1 MQIYFP
7 IFPGLVRVDIA
18 LAGQA
23 VDKSP
28 FLVSVYDPN
37 RVRIEPIAG
46 GVIGQ
51 PVQFV
56 IDAREAGKGQLEIA
70 INQGRVPNGVQ
81 LQDPGQCLVTFI
93 PDSAG
98 VYLIDVTLNGD
109 TVRGCPMRV
118 EFSDSTS
125 PSIPPPPPPPPL
137 PSQAWTASRHPTDRM
152 PHVSKVHQPSPLV
165 SYQTSASTAARSPL
179 VSSELRRT
187 VDSTTNGNLR
197 FLSRQSSKDNDHRVT
212 VKRSVETYFTSSGGG
227 GGGRPM
233 ASGDDDNDSDHLS
246 SSRVSSG
253 GDLTKR
259 FVDIVDTRDRHADV
273 VGRVSSDDDEQQRC
287 AAAAVVSQC
296 RRFDDELKSPLN
308 KAISP
313 TLTKSATNEQQHSA
327 AGDETISPAIAASVG
342 RIYSSSLSSST
353 TATVPGEPI
362 SPKQVTEK
370 AEPIYSNIEQPDSVE
385 ESENYHS

>member
-1 MQIYFP
+1 
-7 IFPGLVRVDIA
+7 
-18 LAGQA
+18 
-23 VDKSP
+23 
-28 FLVSVYDPN
+28 
-37 RVRIEPIAG
+37 
-46 GVIGQ
+46 
-51 PVQFV
+51 
-56 IDAREAGKGQLEIA
+56 
-70 INQGRVPNGVQ
+70 
-81 LQDPGQCLVTFI
+81 
-93 PDSAG
+93 
-98 VYLIDVTLNGD
+98 
-109 TVRGCPMRV
+109 MRV

-137 PSQAWTASRHPTDRM
+137 PSQAWTASRHPADRM

-187 VDSTTNGNLR
+187 VDLTTNGNLR

-233 ASGDDDNDSDHLS
+233 ASGDDDNDSDRLS

-259 FVDIVDTRDRHADV
+259 FVDIVDTRDRHAAV
-273 VGRVSSDDDEQQRC
+273 VGRVRSDDDEQQRC

-385 ESENYHS
+385 ESENYHSETIIGVISKPTTITTTRDQQMDSEMQNQKKHEEQQQQQQQQQLDDHVEKVNTAFSPSVAARRKVQKLPVAKNPQTSSDGRGDS